1 MTWDPKKYNE
11 FKEERSKPFEDL
23 ASHIIDKPNL
33 KVIDLGCGT
42 GELTKKL
49 SEKLTNP
56 TILGIDNSA
65 EMLAKAPIQQNLQ
78 FQEKP
83 ILKQLNEETKWDLI
97 FSNAALQWIDNH
109 EELFPK
115 IISHLNPNGQ
125 LAVQMPQQNEN
136 ILNKIL
142 LNLVQEQ
149 PFASY
154 LNNWKRPSPILTL
167 DEYAKL
173 FFQNGGHNLVLYEK
187 VYPIIS
193 NNQNDFFE
201 FISGSALTVY
211 QERLNENQF
220 AELTAEFQKR
230 INNYFPAVPSIYAF
244 RRLVL
249 YGVFNLR

>member
-11 FKEERSKPFEDL
+11 FKEERSKPFDDL
-23 ASHIIDKPNL
+23 TNHIIDQPNL

-49 SEKLTNP
+49 YQKLTNP
-56 TILGIDNSA
+56 SVLGIDNSA
-65 EMLAKAPIQQNLQ
+65 EMLAKTPIQENLE
-78 FQEKP
+78 FKEKA
-83 ILKQLNEETKWDLI
+83 ILEQINEETKWDLI

-109 EELFPK
+109 HELFPK
-115 IISHLNPNGQ
+115 IISRLNLGGQ

-142 LNLVQEQ
+142 YQLVQEE

-154 LNNWKRPSPILTL
+154 LKNWTRPSPVLTL
-167 DEYAKL
+167 DEYAKIL
-173 FFQNGGHNLVLYEK
+173 FENGSTGLILYEK

-193 NNQNDFFE
+193 NQKDDFFD

-211 QERLNENQF
+211 QERLKEEEF
-220 AELTAEFQKR
+220 AELTTEFKKR
-230 INNYFPAVPSIYAF
+230 IDAYFPVVPSIYAF
-244 RRLVL
+244 RRLII
-249 YGVFNLR
+249 YAKF

>member
-23 ASHIIDKPNL
+23 SSHIVDHPNL

-56 TILGIDNSA
+56 TVLGIDNSA
-65 EMLAKAPIQQNLQ
+65 EMLAKAPVSKNLE
-78 FQEKP
+78 FKEIP
-83 ILKQLNEETKWDLI
+83 ILEQLKDASKWDLI

-109 EELFPK
+109 GELFPK
-115 IISHLNPNGQ
+115 IISCINPGGQ

-136 ILNKIL
+136 ILNRIL
-142 LNLVQEQ
+142 LNLVQEE

-154 LNNWKRPSPILTL
+154 LNNWTRPSPVLTL
-167 DEYAKL
+167 DEYAKIL
-173 FFQNGGHNLVLYEK
+173 FENGGKDLVLYEK
-187 VYPIIS
+187 VYPLIS
-193 NNQNDFFE
+193 TSKDDFFE

-211 QERLNENQF
+211 QERLKKDDFE
-220 AELTAEFQKR
+220 ELAAEFKNR
-230 INNYFPAVPSIYAF
+230 INKYFPIVPSIYAF
-244 RRLVL
+244 RRLII
-249 YGVFNLR
+249 YARF

>member
-23 ASHIIDKPNL
+23 ASHIADHQNL

-49 SEKLTNP
+49 FDKLTNAFV
-56 TILGIDNSA
+56 LGVDNSA
-65 EMLAKAPIQQNLQ
+65 EMLAKAPTQKNLE
-78 FQEKP
+78 FKEIP
-83 ILKQLNEETKWDLI
+83 ILEQLKNEHKWDLI

-109 EELFPK
+109 NELFPK
-115 IISHLNPNGQ
+115 IISHINPGGQ

-142 LNLVQEQ
+142 LNLVQEE

-154 LNNWKRPSPILTL
+154 LNKWTRPSPVLTL
-167 DEYAKL
+167 DEYATIL
-173 FFQNGGHNLVLYEK
+173 FENGGRDLVLYEK

-193 NNQNDFFE
+193 SNKNDFFD

-211 QERLNENQF
+211 QERLKEN
-220 AELTAEFQKR
+220 EFQELSSEFKKR
-230 INNYFPAVPSIYAF
+230 IDEYFPNIPSIYAF
-244 RRLVL
+244 RRLIICAK
-249 YGVFNLR
+249 F